1 MPSLIAV
8 GRCSG
13 HTVRVGER
21 ELDPLRRH
29 VEAAVEGDDVAFA
42 VLVRSTQPAVWR
54 LCTALGSPGVEEDLV
69 QETYLRAI
77 KSLPGFRFEVPFQG
91 WLLSI
96 ARRVCADDVRRR
108 TRQRRL
114 ADRLDRLVDDAVS
127 VDHVSVDDLLDG
139 LEPGRRDAFV
149 LTQVLGLSY
158 EEAAEVMDCPIG
170 TVRSRVA
177 RARADLAAIVGRSLA
192 V

>member
-1 MPSLIAV
+1 M
-8 GRCSG
+8 
-13 HTVRVGER
+13 R
-21 ELDPLRRH
+21 EVEADPLRRH
-29 VEAAVEGDDVAFA
+29 VEAAIEGDDVAFA
-42 VLVRSTQPAVWR
+42 ALVRSTQPAVWR
-54 LCTALGSPGVEEDLV
+54 LCTSLGSPGVEEDLV

-114 ADRLDRLVDDAVS
+114 SDRLDRLAGDAVT
-127 VDHVSVDDLLDG
+127 VDNESIDDLLDG
-139 LEPGRRDAFV
+139 LEPDRRDAFV
-149 LTQVLGLSY
+149 LTQVMGLSY
-158 EEAAEVMDCPIG
+158 EEAAAVMSCPIG

-177 RARADLAAIVGRSLA
+177 RARADLAHTVGRSLA
-192 V
+192 I